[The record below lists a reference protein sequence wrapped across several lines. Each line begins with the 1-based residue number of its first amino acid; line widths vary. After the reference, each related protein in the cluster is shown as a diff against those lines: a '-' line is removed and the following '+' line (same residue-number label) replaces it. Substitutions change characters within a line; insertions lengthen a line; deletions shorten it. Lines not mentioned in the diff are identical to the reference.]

1 VPGKKICVITVPGN
15 RPDWAFA
22 ESAEAVAGHFQRYIC
37 FERTEYRRGRKP
49 GEIAS
54 RLGDALIAAGVA
66 REAVTATGDHRD
78 AALLLARE
86 AKAED
91 FVVVFGTE
99 SMATVDSYRQAFRDA
114 RERT

>member
-1 VPGKKICVITVPGN
+1 
-15 RPDWAFA
+15 
-22 ESAEAVAGHFQRYIC
+22 
-37 FERTEYRRGRKP
+37 
-49 GEIAS
+49 
-54 RLGDALIAAGVA
+54 
-66 REAVTATGDHRD
+66 
-78 AALLLARE
+78 LLLARE